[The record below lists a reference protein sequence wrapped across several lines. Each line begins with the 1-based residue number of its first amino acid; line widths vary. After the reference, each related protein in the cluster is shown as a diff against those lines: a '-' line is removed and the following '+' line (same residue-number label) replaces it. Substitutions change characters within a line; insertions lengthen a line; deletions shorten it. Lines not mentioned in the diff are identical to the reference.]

1 MVNRCI
7 LDWESPSPR
16 LNDNLIMKKSL
27 AIRGKNFDWGKRT
40 YVMGVLNVTPDSF
53 SDGGEFQTVQT
64 ATIRAVEMVAAGVDM
79 IDIGGESAKPGAIPV
94 DVATELGRVIPVIEA
109 IRQHSVIGEIPISID
124 TTKSIVAEA
133 AIGAGA
139 DLIND
144 VSGGAFDSHMFEIV
158 AQLNVPYVMMH
169 MRGTPATM
177 QQMTDYQDIVAE
189 MIAFFETQID
199 RAIQCG
205 IDRSQMIIDP
215 GIGFAKT
222 YQQSIELIRQLAKF
236 QVLELPLLVGV
247 SRKSFIGKILNQP
260 DPHQRLWGTAA
271 ACCAAIANGAD
282 ILRVHD
288 VAEMVDVSRVADVMW
303 RKSELIDRSDR

>member
-1 MVNRCI
+1 VLVQDVN
-7 LDWESPSPR
+7 
-16 LNDNLIMKKSL
+16 MKSL
-27 AIRGKNFDWGKRT
+27 AIRGKNFDWGTRT

-53 SDGGEFQTVQT
+53 SDGGEFQTVS
-64 ATIRAVEMVAAGVDM
+64 AAMIRAVEMVGAGVDI
-79 IDIGGESAKPGAIPV
+79 IDIGGESTKPGAIPV
-94 DVATELGRVIPVIEA
+94 DAATELGRVLPVIAA

-139 DLIND
+139 DIIND
-144 VSGGAFDSHMFEIV
+144 VSGGEFDSQMFGTV
-158 AQLNVPYVMMH
+158 AQLGVPYVMMH

-177 QQMTDYQDIVAE
+177 QQMTDYQDIVTE
-189 MIAFFETQID
+189 IIAFFETQID
-199 RAIQCG
+199 RATKCG
-205 IDRSQMIIDP
+205 IDRSQIIIDP

-222 YQQSIELIRQLAKF
+222 YQQSIQLIRQLDKF

-247 SRKSFIGKILNQP
+247 SRKSFIGKVLNQP

-271 ACCAAIANGAD
+271 ACCASIANGAD
-282 ILRVHD
+282 LLRVHD

>member
-1 MVNRCI
+1 
-7 LDWESPSPR
+7 
-16 LNDNLIMKKSL
+16 MKKSL
-27 AIRGKNFDWGKRT
+27 VIRGKNFDWGHRT

-53 SDGGEFQTVQT
+53 SDGGAFQTVQA

-79 IDIGGESAKPGAIPV
+79 IDVGGESTKPGAIPV
-94 DVATELGRVIPVIEA
+94 DAATELARVIPVIEA
-109 IRQHSVIGEIPISID
+109 IRQHLVIGQIPISID
-124 TTKSIVAEA
+124 TTKSAVAKA

-139 DLIND
+139 DIIND
-144 VSGGAFDSHMFEIV
+144 VSGGVFDSKMFELV
-158 AQLNVPYVMMH
+158 AQLGVPYVMMH

-189 MIAFFETQID
+189 IIAFFEAQID
-199 RAIQCG
+199 RAIQSG
-205 IDRSQMIIDP
+205 IDRSQLIIDP

-236 QVLELPLLVGV
+236 QVLDLPLLVGV
-247 SRKSFIGKILNQP
+247 SRKSFIGKILNQS
-260 DPHQRLWGTAA
+260 DPTQRLWGTAA
-271 ACCAAIANGAD
+271 ACCTAIANGAD

-303 RKSELIDRSDR
+303 RKSGLIDRSDR